1 MDKIDITAIS
11 LNNRKIVAKKTAA
24 KAKNYAPKH
33 KKGELFLCGP
43 IPWNWLTFASNATG
57 KGSALQVALGIWF
70 LSGLN
75 HKAATIKLTR
85 KTLKQL
91 GVERNAG
98 YRGLRVLEESGLIT
112 VIRKPGSS
120 PIVTIVESAA
130 VEKIMDLANTGI
142 SNCESVNDAIL
153 SRGTSINQPIQNI
166 AQNQVII
173 AEDPKTNSHRF
184 RLNTKLEAINQPD
197 LQEDP
202 GINMSDGI
210 AIILARDKSIS
221 EQSSLHHSLI
231 SVAETEACS
240 P

>member
-1 MDKIDITAIS
+1 MDKLDISAIS

-43 IPWNWLTFASNATG
+43 IPWNWLTIASNATG

-98 YRGLRVLEESGLIT
+98 YRGLRVLEESGLVT

-120 PIVTIVESAA
+120 PIVTILESAA
-130 VEKIMDLANTGI
+130 VEKTMDLANTEI
-142 SNCESVNDAIL
+142 SICEPVNDAIL
-153 SRGTSINQPIQNI
+153 SGVTSLDEPNQSMEQIQ
-166 AQNQVII
+166 II
-173 AEDPKTNSHRF
+173 MAAAHELNVDRF
-184 RLNTKLEAINQPD
+184 RLNAKIEAINHID
-197 LQEDP
+197 LQEER
-202 GINMSDGI
+202 GINMSDGL
-210 AIILARDKSIS
+210 APILAGAKPIS
-221 EQSSLHHSLI
+221 AQSSPDYPLL
-231 SVAETEACS
+231 SVAEAEACS